1 MLSFLKQFI
10 LRPTEIGTPLALGP
24 SLSKYIV
31 EMAKVGSGKTL
42 VELGSGTGPVT
53 REIFA
58 QKSKDSN
65 FLAIEL
71 NPSFCEILKA
81 EFPDLKLF
89 KDSAEN
95 LQSILAREGYPAC
108 DRIVSGL
115 PWAAFDPELQVKIL
129 HAAHSALEEG
139 GIFVTVTYIQSPL
152 LPAGKTFKKLLKKT
166 FRKVEL
172 SSIVWKNIPPAFV
185 YICTK

>member
-1 MLSFLKQFI
+1 MFNFLKQFI
-10 LRPTEIGTPLALGP
+10 LRPIEIGTPLPLGP

-31 EMAKVGSGKTL
+31 EMAKVGSGKIL
-42 VELGSGTGPVT
+42 VELGPGTGPVT
-53 REIFA
+53 REIIA

-71 NPSFCEILKA
+71 NPSFYEILKV

-89 KDSAEN
+89 KDSAEHI
-95 LQSILAREGYPAC
+95 QRILAGEGYVKC

-115 PWAAFDPELQVKIL
+115 PWAAFDQELQVKIL
-129 HAAHSALEEG
+129 HAAHAALEDD
-139 GIFVTVTYIQSPL
+139 GIFVTVTYIHSPH
-152 LPAGKTFKKLLKKT
+152 LPAGKTFKKLLTET

-172 SSIVWKNIPPAFV
+172 SRIVWKNVPPAFV